1 MRPIIRRS
9 KLLSERDHTNLILT
23 KPSKAYLASTTEGEG
38 RKREREREEEK
49 GLARRHARIPEGLMA
64 SFSVSPALEP
74 RERGEGGG
82 TTGIGGTNGGTKFRE
97 YKKKLIAGQFISFSF
112 SFSFSFPFLFLGFD
126 FDGEVD
132 TNPD

>member
-1 MRPIIRRS
+1 
-9 KLLSERDHTNLILT
+9 
-23 KPSKAYLASTTEGEG
+23 
-38 RKREREREEEK
+38 
-49 GLARRHARIPEGLMA
+49 MA

-82 TTGIGGTNGGTKFRE
+82 ATGIGGTNGGTKFRE

-112 SFSFSFPFLFLGFD
+112 SFSFPFLFLG